1 MNGPAGW
8 ASLLGLLAALGACL
22 AFPSAAP
29 ARDSPPNVIVIVT
42 DDQSAATMN
51 AEVMPTIDRLLIRA
65 GSFFTNAAVPT
76 PLCCPSRAALLS
88 GQYGH
93 NNGVLWNAP
102 GYRDLE
108 RKVNTLPVWMKRAG
122 YRTAH
127 VGKYLNG
134 YLFTI
139 DDPAQSAPGWDEWHT
154 VLHPTSYYSAPFA
167 NNGRFGESGTDP
179 GDYTTSIIN
188 RAAVRMI
195 DRYAGGPDPLFMV
208 VDQFAPHRSGG
219 PSLVPRCAA
228 PGPEPALA
236 DRDAFAA
243 EPLPRPPS
251 FNEADVADKP
261 SFIRERDPFDA
272 GGIEALERTYGC
284 TLAALGAVDRGAGQI
299 WRALGRA
306 GERRNTA
313 LIFTSDNGLYFGEHR
328 LSFEKIVPYRE
339 SLEVPL
345 AMRLP
350 AATRPAPRPGVVISE
365 LVANVDLTATI
376 LDLAGAEPCRKRND
390 CRVLDGRSLLGLAAG
405 RARGWPADRRIP
417 LELDT
422 GGKPSD
428 ANSSCRY
435 EGFRSADEIYIH
447 HTSAAGSDGIC
458 RPTDEVEHYDLGADP
473 DQLAN
478 LFPDAVAGID
488 PVLELA
494 LQRRA
499 DALAEC
505 AGIRG
510 RDEPPGSRPF
520 CH

>member
-1 MNGPAGW
+1 VW
-8 ASLLGLLAALGACL
+8 ASSLGLLTTLAIGLIAPTGVAA
-22 AFPSAAP
+22 S
-29 ARDSPPNVIVIVT
+29 DDPPNVIVIVT
-42 DDQSAATMN
+42 DDQSAATMSPR
-51 AEVMPTIDRLLIRA
+51 VMPTIDRLLVRA
-65 GSFFTNAAVPT
+65 GVSFDNAVVPT

-139 DDPAQSAPGWDEWHT
+139 DDPAQAAPGWEEWHT

-167 NNGRFGESGTDP
+167 NNGRFGESGTEP

-188 RAAVRMI
+188 RTAVRMI
-195 DRYAGGPDPLFMV
+195 DRYAGGSHPLFMV

-236 DRDAFAA
+236 DRDAFAD
-243 EPLPRPPS
+243 EPLPHPPS

-261 SFIRERDPFDA
+261 SFIRRRDPFDA
-272 GGIEALERTYGC
+272 DGIEALERTYGC

-313 LIFTSDNGLYFGEHR
+313 IIFTSDNGLYFGEHR
-328 LSFEKIVPYRE
+328 LSLEKIVPYRE
-339 SLEVPL
+339 SLDVPL

-350 AATRPAPRPGVVISE
+350 SSTNPAPESGRVVSD

-376 LDLAGAEPCRKRND
+376 LDLAGAEPCRKSND
-390 CRVLDGRSLLGLAAG
+390 CRTLDGRSLLGLAAG
-405 RARGWPADRRIP
+405 RDRGWPANRRIP

-422 GGKPSD
+422 GGKPPD
-428 ANSSCRY
+428 ANSSCTY
-435 EGFRSADEIYIH
+435 VGFRSVDEIYLR
-447 HTSAAGSDGIC
+447 HTSAAGPDRVC
-458 RPTDEVEHYDLGADP
+458 EPTDQVEHYDLLDDP
-473 DQLAN
+473 AQLTN
-478 LFPDAVAGID
+478 LFPGAVSGID
-488 PVLELA
+488 PILELA

-499 DALAEC
+499 DALTEC

-510 RDEPPGSRPF
+510 RDEPAGSRPF
-520 CH
+520 CR